1 MNTSILATN
10 PENFIFASNDDLRTT
25 SLKVAEAFG
34 KLHKDVL
41 RKIQTLDCSPE
52 FNQRNFAPV
61 EYVDAK
67 GEKRAAYEMTKD
79 GFMFLVMG
87 FTGKAAA
94 QIKEAYINAF
104 NLMHDKLFPKVKPRL
119 LSELTDEERWK
130 MVVERWLWLIDI
142 YGSQMTNQYGN
153 DIPQVWED
161 VLGNLTTAQF
171 KRGIEAIKNSASP
184 YMPKLPVF
192 IAYCKDAEVVT
203 AKEGLTI
210 SEMKEKLGLPC
221 ENREDILKH
230 VEFQD
235 VRIKVC
241 VELLQGMKHSAEI
254 MKSRLAA

>member
-104 NLMHDKLFPKVKPRL
+104 NLMHDKIFPKVKPRL
-119 LSELTDEERWK
+119 LSELTDEERWE
-130 MVVERWLWLIDI
+130 MVVERWGVFIDI
-142 YGSQMTNQYGN
+142 YGSQLTNQY
-153 DIPQVWED
+153 DYQVPRVWEEA
-161 VLGNLTTAQF
+161 LGNLSSADF

-230 VEFQD
+230 VEFQEL
-235 VRIKVC
+235 RINGFMD
-241 VELLQGMKHSAEI
+241 LLLGMKRSAEI
-254 MKSRLAA
+254 MKSALQA